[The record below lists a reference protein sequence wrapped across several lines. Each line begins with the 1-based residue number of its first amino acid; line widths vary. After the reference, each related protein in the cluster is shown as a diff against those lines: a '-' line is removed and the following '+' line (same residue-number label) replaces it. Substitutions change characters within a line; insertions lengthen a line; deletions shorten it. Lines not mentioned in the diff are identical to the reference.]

1 MKYAYTHANL
11 WDGRQ
16 DAALR
21 EDVTVLTDG
30 GTITAVLERGARTPR
45 GYRKVDLKG
54 KYLMPGLVNLHAHLF
69 GTGKPS
75 KVLGGGGAQKAIIAF
90 AGSKAGR
97 GQDDARADEGRVRPC
112 ARAGLPR
119 RVPHREQQGCARCA

>member
-16 DAALR
+16 DAAPR

-30 GTITAVLERGARTPR
+30 ETITAVLERGARIPR

-90 AGSKAGR
+90 AGSEEITATRDSSGISPKKMESNR
-97 GQDDARADEGRVRPC
+97 
-112 ARAGLPR
+112 L
-119 RVPHREQQGCARCA
+119 

>member
-30 GTITAVLERGARTPR
+30 EIITAVLERGARTPL

-75 KVLGGGGAQKAIIAF
+75 KVLGGAARRRPSSPLPGRRPGGRSLI
-90 AGSKAGR
+90 
-97 GQDDARADEGRVRPC
+97 PWC
-112 ARAGLPR
+112 AVMSPR
-119 RVPHREQQGCARCA
+119 RCTRA